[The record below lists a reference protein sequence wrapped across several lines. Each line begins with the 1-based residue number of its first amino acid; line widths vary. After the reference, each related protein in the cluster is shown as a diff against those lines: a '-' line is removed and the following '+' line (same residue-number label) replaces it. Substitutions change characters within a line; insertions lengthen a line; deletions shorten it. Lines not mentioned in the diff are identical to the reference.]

1 MAARC
6 KTWHTLTT
14 DQMVTMV
21 EFSTNRSLREV
32 RDRLLMPF
40 TLPSALRDFFR
51 DPVNLDRLKDDL
63 KREIEQRGNRFL
75 NLAETEIYAR
85 ENSPYLRLLRMAGCT
100 FSDLRAGIGTNGL
113 EATLSD
119 LAANGVYL
127 TDAEFKGKTD
137 VVRSGGSFR
146 CRLEDFEPIKKPRGF
161 LTSSSG
167 TTGKITSSFNSLPWI
182 GRQSMGMLLFAQA
195 HGLLECRNAMLDT
208 YSSGSHGLFHFLS
221 LAKAGIAPDR
231 RFARDAPA
239 SALAHAY
246 HKLIADEVARAGQRH
261 GPGFPTLEILAD
273 GKPDA
278 IVEWAADHHRNNR
291 TTCIRAVASS
301 SAYIARAAH
310 RMGVSL
316 EGTTFI
322 VSGEPMTTGKQ
333 KAIERAG
340 AKFAV
345 TYGFTPGSIFVG
357 LGCAHRRHIDE
368 MHIDEHM
375 LAVIEHPKA
384 VTAGG
389 QSVRPLL
396 ITTLE
401 PSERYL
407 RLNTENGD
415 YATLERRACGCPLG
429 EVGMTHLIHHV
440 GSHEKFT
447 SEGLNY
453 DFSQLFD
460 FVEVSLPAEFGGSV
474 GDYQIL
480 EEEDAD
486 GHARLSLLVHPHVG
500 TIDEQRLHARF
511 VDAIEQGSAANQ
523 GAAQLWDRRGTIR
536 VRRAVPL
543 GSTRGKVLPMR
554 RRAP

>member
-1 MAARC
+1 
-6 KTWHTLTT
+6 
-14 DQMVTMV
+14 MVDMV
-21 EFSTNRSLREV
+21 KFSTNRSVREV
-32 RDRLLMPF
+32 CDRLLMPF
-40 TLPSALRDFFR
+40 ILPFALREFFR
-51 DPVNLDRLKDDL
+51 DPINLERVKDDL
-63 KREIEQRGNRFL
+63 KREIDQRENRFL
-75 NLAETEIYAR
+75 QLAKAEIFAR
-85 ENSPYLRLLRMAGCT
+85 EDSPYLRLMRMAGCT
-100 FSDLRAGIGTNGL
+100 YSDLRASVEMNGL
-113 EATLSD
+113 EAALCE

-127 TDAEFKGKTD
+127 TDAEFKGKKD
-137 VVRSGGSFR
+137 VVRSGDSFR
-146 CRLEDFEPIKKPRGF
+146 CRLEDFEPTKKPHGF
-161 LTSSSG
+161 LTNSSG
-167 TTGKITSSFNSLPWI
+167 TTGRITPSFNSLPWI
-182 GRQSMGMLLFAQA
+182 GKQSMGMLLFAQA

-208 YSSGSHGLFHFLS
+208 YSSGSHGLFYFLS

-231 RFARDAPA
+231 RFSRDAPA
-239 SALAHAY
+239 STLAYAY
-246 HKLIADEVARAGQRH
+246 HRLIAGEVARAGQWF
-261 GPGFPTLEILAD
+261 GSGFPTLEILAD

-278 IVEWAADHHRNNR
+278 IVEWSADHHRNNR
-291 TTCIRAVASS
+291 ATCIRAVASS
-301 SAYIARAAH
+301 AAYIARAAH

-322 VSGEPMTTGKQ
+322 VSGEPMTAGKQ
-333 KAIERAG
+333 KVIERVG

-357 LGCAHRRHIDE
+357 LGCAKRRHIDE

-375 LAVIEHPKA
+375 LAVVEHPNA
-384 VTAGG
+384 VSVGG

-396 ITTLE
+396 ITTLD

-415 YATLERRACGCPLG
+415 YATLERRSCGCALG
-429 EVGMTHLIHHV
+429 EAGMTQIVHHV

-460 FVEVSLPAEFGGSV
+460 FVEVSLPAQFGGGV

-480 EEEDAD
+480 EEEDTD
-486 GHARLSLLVHPHVG
+486 GHARLSLLVHPQVG
-500 TIDEQRLHARF
+500 PIDEQLLHARF
-511 VDAIEQGSAANQ
+511 VDAIGQGSAANE

-536 VRRAVPL
+536 IRRAVPL

-554 RRAP
+554 RRTA